1 MQSSRKIIP
10 SRDFFIDDN
19 KRHTFQE
26 SDILFFPLEH
36 DLNKMKRDSN
46 DVVQNIFNVN
56 AQDFVKIIVFIEP
69 FTISDLIDSGEI
81 KHSHQSYKPRIFI
94 GNVSKQYEI
103 TDLLNVEES
112 MIFENYN
119 MLQQEKLEEYQRILL
134 NQLNNDVIR
143 EDILQIIRDDN
154 FTNYNKNN
162 NYNAMNE
169 IYKFVQTPH
178 PEKKCKMFPCFNV
191 CEDDIKNLEKVN
203 CFGCWYQPFC

>member
-10 SRDFFIDDN
+10 SRDFFIDDS
-19 KRHTFQE
+19 KWHDFQN
-26 SDILFFPLEH
+26 SDIFSFVLECV
-36 DLNKMKRDSN
+36 LSKTKKNGY
-46 DVVQNIFNVN
+46 DVVQNMFNVN
-56 AQDFVKIIVFIEP
+56 ANKAVKIIIFFEP
-69 FTISDLIDSGEI
+69 YYENSNKSV
-81 KHSHQSYKPRIFI
+81 KYKPRIFI

-103 TDLLNVEES
+103 TDLLDAEES

-119 MLQQEKLEEYQRILL
+119 MLQQKKLEEYKRILL
-134 NQLNNDVIR
+134 NKLNKDAVR
-143 EDILQIIRDDN
+143 EDILQIIREDN

-162 NYNAMNE
+162 NYNARNE

-178 PEKKCKMFPCFNV
+178 SEKKSKMFPYFNV